1 VGDEVSGALPLLW
14 QGASLLIGMR
24 IPEGQHS
31 MNSVAR
37 RVGFNSVQRISLG
50 GTIQ

>member
-1 VGDEVSGALPLLW
+1 VGDEFSGALPLFW
-14 QGASLLIGMR
+14 QGALLLTGMR
-24 IPEGQHS
+24 IPEGPHS
-31 MNSVAR
+31 MELSPR